1 MKKIILII
9 ASMFI
14 AISAMGQIVETF
26 DKFEGKKEIST
37 EAELSKTV
45 SVGFS
50 KTIKEG
56 KPTTYYMYTCV
67 YDKYCTVTYD
77 EVSVIFL
84 FDDGTTQTFSTPM
97 STDTSYGEYYRYW
110 SSKLTLESGKSV
122 FDVFGKKKI
131 SAVKLY
137 IFENDVTNT
146 DNAEQFM
153 KDVNFILNI

>member
-84 FDDGTTQTFSTPM
+84 FDDGTTQTFSTSM
-97 STDTSYGEYYRYW
+97 STDTSYGEYYR
-110 SSKLTLESGKSV
+110 
-122 FDVFGKKKI
+122 
-131 SAVKLY
+131 
-137 IFENDVTNT
+137 
-146 DNAEQFM
+146 
-153 KDVNFILNI
+153 